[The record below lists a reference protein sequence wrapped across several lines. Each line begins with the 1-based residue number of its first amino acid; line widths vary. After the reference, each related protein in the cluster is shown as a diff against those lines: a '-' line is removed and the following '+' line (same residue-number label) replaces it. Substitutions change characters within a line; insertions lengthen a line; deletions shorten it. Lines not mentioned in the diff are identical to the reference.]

1 MEHKLDN
8 IDRKIIEMLQ
18 KNART
23 PVKEIA
29 KEVFLSSPA
38 VSARIEHLEK
48 KRADHRLPRPDQPS
62 ISRLSYKSIH
72 QPGSRTQPKKRLL
85 SLHPVHPKRHR
96 MQLRHRRL
104 LHAHRSSLP
113 LHHGTGPLHQ
123 RTPAVR
129 PHQNTDRILHQR
141 RTQRSAGGVTPTGI
155 FYKPYHIALPA
166 DSEAP
171 RPPYRQTTGNSA
183 FPPRYPAQR

>member
-8 IDRKIIEMLQ
+8 IDRKIIKMLQ

-48 KRADHRLPRPDQPS
+48 NGLSRPDQPGL
-62 ISRLSYKSIH
+62 SRLSYKSIH
-72 QPGSRTQPKKRLL
+72 QPGSRTLPEKRLL
-85 SLHPVHPKRHR
+85 PLHPVHPQRHR

-104 LHAHRSSLP
+104 RHAHRSRLP
-113 LHHGTGPLHQ
+113 LNHGTGPLHQ
-123 RTPAVR
+123 
-129 PHQNTDRILHQR
+129 
-141 RTQRSAGGVTPTGI
+141 
-155 FYKPYHIALPA
+155 
-166 DSEAP
+166 
-171 RPPYRQTTGNSA
+171 
-183 FPPRYPAQR
+183 

>member
-48 KRADHRLPRPDQPS
+48 NGLITGYHAQINPVFLGYHIKAFINLEVEPNQ
-62 ISRLSYKSIH
+62 
-72 QPGSRTQPKKRLL
+72 KKRLL
-85 SLHPVHPKRHR
+85 SLHPVHPKCHR

-113 LHHGTGPLHQ
+113 FHHGTGPLHQ

-141 RTQRSAGGVTPTGI
+141 RTQRSAGGVTILPCRLE
-155 FYKPYHIALPA
+155 KPAR
-166 DSEAP
+166 EACAAC
-171 RPPYRQTTGNSA
+171 RRTLQEGS
-183 FPPRYPAQR
+183 

>member
-48 KRADHRLPRPDQPS
+48 NGLPRPDQPS

-183 FPPRYPAQR
+183 FPPSHPAQR

>member
-141 RTQRSAGGVTPTGI
+141 RTQRSAGGVTI
-155 FYKPYHIALPA
+155 LPL
-166 DSEAP
+166 
-171 RPPYRQTTGNSA
+171 PP
-183 FPPRYPAQR
+183 

>member
-38 VSARIEHLEK
+38 VSARIRHLEK
-48 KRADHRLPRPDQPS
+48 NGLITGYHAQINPVFLGYHIKAFINLEVEPNQ
-62 ISRLSYKSIH
+62 
-72 QPGSRTQPKKRLL
+72 KRLL

-171 RPPYRQTTGNSA
+171 QTTGNSA
-183 FPPRYPAQR
+183 FPPRHPAQR

>member
-29 KEVFLSSPA
+29 KEVFLSSPGCL
-38 VSARIEHLEK
+38 RQDRTPRK

-129 PHQNTDRILHQR
+129 PHQNTDRIFHQR

-183 FPPRYPAQR
+183 FPPRHPAQR